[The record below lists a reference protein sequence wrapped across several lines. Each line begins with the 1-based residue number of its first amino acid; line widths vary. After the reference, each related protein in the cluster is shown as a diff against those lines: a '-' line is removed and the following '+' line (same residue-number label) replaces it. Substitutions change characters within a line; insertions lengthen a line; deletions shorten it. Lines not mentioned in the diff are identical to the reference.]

1 MLSPKPRVSPHTA
14 PVAIARDTRSK
25 PTEAFQSGL
34 FRLGI
39 DRIPRSR
46 TLLYDHF
53 HLPCRA
59 LICHCNPSAS
69 KARDPAHES
78 DVCLAHATFQIWSH
92 KPSMLARISRTSL
105 PRQPFRAYNFSRS
118 FNSSIRMSAPQ
129 TTQVEVVQQGDG
141 KTFPKVGDTVTIH
154 YTGTLENGKKFDS
167 SRDRGKPFQCTIGV
181 GQVIKGW
188 DTGIPKLSVGTQ
200 AKLTIPG
207 HEAYGPRGFPGL
219 IPPNAT
225 LVFDVELLGV
235 N

>member
-1 MLSPKPRVSPHTA
+1 MEV
-14 PVAIARDTRSK
+14 
-25 PTEAFQSGL
+25 FQL
-34 FRLGI
+34 
-39 DRIPRSR
+39 
-46 TLLYDHF
+46 
-53 HLPCRA
+53 
-59 LICHCNPSAS
+59 
-69 KARDPAHES
+69 
-78 DVCLAHATFQIWSH
+78 
-92 KPSMLARISRTSL
+92 MLARLCRTQLPKQSIFSCNFNRTIS
-105 PRQPFRAYNFSRS
+105 
-118 FNSSIRMSAPQ
+118 SSIKMSAPQ
-129 TTQVEVVQQGDG
+129 TTQIEILQEGDG

-167 SRDRGKPFQCTIGV
+167 SRDRGKPFQCSIGV

>member
-1 MLSPKPRVSPHTA
+1 
-14 PVAIARDTRSK
+14 
-25 PTEAFQSGL
+25 
-34 FRLGI
+34 
-39 DRIPRSR
+39 
-46 TLLYDHF
+46 
-53 HLPCRA
+53 
-59 LICHCNPSAS
+59 
-69 KARDPAHES
+69 
-78 DVCLAHATFQIWSH
+78 
-92 KPSMLARISRTSL
+92 
-105 PRQPFRAYNFSRS
+105 
-118 FNSSIRMSAPQ
+118 MSAPQ
-129 TTQVEVVQQGDG
+129 TTQVEVIQQGDG

-188 DTGIPKLSVGTQ
+188 DTGIPQLSVGTQ